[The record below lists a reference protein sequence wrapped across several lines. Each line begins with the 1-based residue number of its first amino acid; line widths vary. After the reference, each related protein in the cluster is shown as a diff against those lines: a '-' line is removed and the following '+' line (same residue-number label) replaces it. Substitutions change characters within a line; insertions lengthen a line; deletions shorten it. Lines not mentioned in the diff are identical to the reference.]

1 MAYIYKIT
9 NLKNNKCY
17 IGKTLKSIEK
27 RWEEHCHDYLRRNEE
42 KRPLYSAMK
51 KYGTKNFKVEEI
63 EQCNENIVN
72 EREKYWIE
80 YYDSFKK
87 GYNATL
93 GGDGKAYIDRE
104 LVIKTYNEVQN
115 VRKTADLL
123 NIDAGN
129 LSKILKENNVTV
141 KSSQQ
146 IMIDN
151 FGKSI
156 AMLDLDGNVL
166 KTFVSLT
173 EAAKY
178 IKQQTGS
185 TAQEKGMIIHISQV
199 AQGKRKTAYK
209 YKWKFI

>member
-1 MAYIYKIT
+1 MSYIYKIT

-27 RWEEHCHDYLRRNEE
+27 RWEEHCHDYLRRNKE

-93 GGDGKAYIDRE
+93 GGDGKAYVDRE
-104 LVIKTYNEVQN
+104 LAIKTYNEVQN

-129 LSKILKENNVTV
+129 LSKILKENNIQIK
-141 KSSQQ
+141 KSQDIAKENLS
-146 IMIDN
+146 
-151 FGKSI
+151 KSV
-156 AMLDLDGNVL
+156 AMLDKNTLEVIKVFGSIKDAEKFLNI
-166 KTFVSLT
+166 TYRSHI
-173 EAAKY
+173 AK
-178 IKQQTGS
+178 
-185 TAQEKGMIIHISQV
+185 V
-199 AQGKRKTAYK
+199 CNGKRQTFKG
-209 YKWKFI
+209 YKWKWI